1 VENPKDTIALA
12 VEQIVQRLEELN
24 KAEAASKSLIP
35 PHKHQAGLSAGA
47 GVEDVPPLQV
57 NPLGMAKEET
67 KMSAKCAKCG
77 ELWKEESSKCGKC
90 GHLEKC
96 GDIEPPLKKTSIVY
110 APGGPLQLQGLNPKA
125 KLTPANASEIVEV
138 SAEGSGGQIKKGSLK
153 SLRSKAG
160 AKIEKASLDMNKAGL
175 SWSGSGGLHESS
187 PHKGLKYTVSYHKG
201 ANGGDE
207 YHLAHRQAGVM
218 SPGGNPKKISVH
230 ATKED
235 AKAAAHEHAFGSKA
249 GEVKKSD
256 AGMGPKASLKM
267 SKGEGLKACD
277 SCGEHK
283 APKDEVLCPGC
294 KTKLKTPKPAPVDSK
309 TGEVKKSDAGMGPKA
324 PAMKAP
330 PAAPAMEAKPPRVK
344 APTMAKGGIFGKL
357 AAKKLGK
364 TTLQDIEPDGSI
376 SPDKQVSKSDFWSPD
391 ASTDEKLSPP
401 KGLPKTSAAPKP
413 QFTGA
418 DLAQAK
424 SKMVQT
430 PNVKP
435 NRPGIFGKL
444 AKSKR

>member
-1 VENPKDTIALA
+1 MENPKDTIALA

-35 PHKHQAGLSAGA
+35 PHKHQAGMSAGA

-160 AKIEKASLDMNKAGL
+160 AKIE
-175 SWSGSGGLHESS
+175 
-187 PHKGLKYTVSYHKG
+187 
-201 ANGGDE
+201 
-207 YHLAHRQAGVM
+207 
-218 SPGGNPKKISVH
+218 
-230 ATKED
+230 
-235 AKAAAHEHAFGSKA
+235 
-249 GEVKKSD
+249 
-256 AGMGPKASLKM
+256 KASLKM